1 MKPTSSLIPALAILL
16 LSSASPA
23 QQGTSQPQSTAVPPQ
38 TDGGGP
44 ASNHSCS
51 KDPNVICLPGRK
63 AAPGLAPEFPP
74 VEAQEL
80 KMTIEPLAPGAP
92 AIILYRQVNR
102 DDERGH
108 EENYYRIKILTEEGR
123 RQADVEIPFWKGH
136 DEIVHIRAR
145 TTKPDGSSVA
155 FDGQV
160 FEKSLVKAR
169 GLEVL
174 LKTFTLPTV
183 EPGCIL
189 EYSYGLQ
196 QKRAYASHWIVSEAL
211 FTKKASFS
219 FRPYSTGAAAVYFRT
234 SWEGL
239 PPGVAP
245 EQGPDRITRLEVSNI
260 PAFQQEE
267 FMPPPN
273 ELKSRVDFNYQSS
286 FIGDAD
292 QYWKLVGKV
301 RNAQLEKFIGKRKAM
316 EEAVAQIVLPADPPE
331 VKLRKIFDR
340 VQHFRNTSFELR
352 KTQQEE
358 KREKEKVDENVEDV
372 WKRGYGNPWQLDWLY
387 VALARAAGFEAHG
400 CWVSSRAEY
409 FFTPVTMQVG
419 HLSEPAVL
427 IKLNGQDLYLNPGAV
442 YAPFGML
449 NWSETGTRGM
459 RLDKDD
465 GTWINTSLPKSSE
478 STIQR
483 TARLKLSES
492 GDLEG
497 KLTVTYTGLEAM
509 DRRISGLH
517 ADEVAWKKKLE
528 DEVKEQILLA
538 ADAELTNRPDWSNS
552 ETPFVA
558 EFNLKVPNWASNAGK
573 RMALPA
579 GIFVAHEKSIFKHAH
594 RVQPIYF
601 QYPYQA
607 VDDVTIELPA
617 GWHVSSVP
625 PPQNLDIHVVTYN
638 VNVENSDGTIHVVR
652 KLSFDFLLLEQKHYA
667 TLRDFFQAVRTAD
680 EEQVLLQ
687 AGAANASN

>member
-16 LSSASPA
+16 LSAASQA
-23 QQGTSQPQSTAVPPQ
+23 QQGTSPAPSTAVPPP
-38 TDGGGP
+38 TDGGSP
-44 ASNHSCS
+44 ASVHRCS
-51 KDPNVICLPGRK
+51 NDPNVICLPGPK
-63 AAPGLAPEFPP
+63 AAPGPAPAFPP
-74 VEAQEL
+74 VDADEL
-80 KMTIEPLAPGAP
+80 KMTTEPLAPGAP
-92 AIILYRQVNR
+92 AIILYRQVDR
-102 DDERGH
+102 DDYMGH

-123 RQADVEIPFWKGH
+123 KQADVEIPFWKGN

-155 FDGQV
+155 FDDQV

-169 GLEVL
+169 GVEVL
-174 LKTFTLPTV
+174 AKTFTLPAV

-189 EYSYGLQ
+189 EYSYGLE

-219 FRPYSTGAAAVYFRT
+219 FRPYSSGATAVHFRT
-234 SWEGL
+234 SWEHL

-245 EQGPDRITRLEVSNI
+245 EQGPDRIVRLEVSNV
-260 PAFQQEE
+260 PPFQEE
-267 FMPPPN
+267 EYMPPPN
-273 ELKSRVDFNYQSS
+273 ELKWRVDFNYQSS
-286 FIGDAD
+286 VIGDAN
-292 QYWKLVGKV
+292 QYWKLVGKAG
-301 RNAQLEKFIGKRKAM
+301 NTQLEKFIGKRKAM
-316 EEAVAQIVLPADPPE
+316 EEAVAQIVQPTDPLE

-340 VQHFRNTSFELR
+340 VQHLRNTSFELQ
-352 KTQQEE
+352 KTQQEK

-387 VALARAAGFEAHG
+387 VALARAAGFEAYG

-419 HLSEPAVL
+419 HLSEPVVL
-427 IKLNGQDLYLNPGAV
+427 VKLNGQDLYLNPGAEF
-442 YAPFGML
+442 APFGML

-465 GTWINTSLPKSSE
+465 GTWIKTSLPKSSE

-517 ADEVAWKKKLE
+517 GDEVAWKKKLE

-538 ADAELTNRPDWSNS
+538 AEAELTNRPDWSNS

-558 EFNLKVPNWASNAGK
+558 EFNLKVPNWASNAGR
-573 RMALPA
+573 RMALPV

-601 QYPYQA
+601 EYPYQA
-607 VDDVTIELPA
+607 VDDVMIELPA
-617 GWHVSSVP
+617 GWHVNSVP
-625 PPQNLDIHVVTYN
+625 PPQNLDIHAVTYK
-638 VNVENSDGTIHVVR
+638 VNVENSNGTIHTVR
-652 KLSFDFLLLEQKHYA
+652 KLSFDFLLLEQQYYA

-687 AGAANASN
+687 PGAASASN